1 MITFELKN
9 GIEQAIGQSDKSKD
23 YTKVTEF
30 TSNYDNANLM
40 RMIFLPCSEN
50 QVLYQGFVN
59 MKNPQQTA
67 DLLIYTKLIL
77 K

>member
-1 MITFELKN
+1 MITFKLKN

-40 RMIFLPCSEN
+40 EWYFYPAQKIRFYI
-50 QVLYQGFVN
+50 
-59 MKNPQQTA
+59 K
-67 DLLIYTKLIL
+67 DL
-77 K
+77 